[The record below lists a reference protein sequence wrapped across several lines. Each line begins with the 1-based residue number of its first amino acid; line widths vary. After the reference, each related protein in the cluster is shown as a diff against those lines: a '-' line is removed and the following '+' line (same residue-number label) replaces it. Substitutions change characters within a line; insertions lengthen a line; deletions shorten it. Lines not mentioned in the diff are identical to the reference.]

1 MVAGDMD
8 DGGLPSLVETF
19 VGDLPTR
26 GYVVDLGVKTGP
38 VVSGAHDFVT
48 TTRHRQQVPAW
59 SLDGVGQ
66 ASFQRRNQRHGE
78 QLTF

>member
-1 MVAGDMD
+1 MD
-8 DGGLPSLVETF
+8 DGGLPSLVETL

-38 VVSGAHDFVT
+38 VVSGARDLVT
-48 TTRHRQQVPAW
+48 TARHRQQVSAR
-59 SLDGVGQ
+59 SHDGVGQ
-66 ASFQRRNQRHGE
+66 ASFQSRNQRHGE